1 LPPHARK
8 LILFACFAL
17 ALFCATSRVRSRG
30 AAVRRVTVTPENA
43 TSLNPTLSGDGRRLV
58 FESTANLTGEL
69 GGQRF
74 RAFAADLASDPPGF
88 SPLAASRASAA
99 ALSQDGSTVAFAS
112 AEDLTGENADRNSEI
127 FLFANGRLTQLTH
140 TTPNAPSSRV
150 HDGNFQPSISDD
162 GHVIAFAS
170 DRDLTGNNSDANS
183 EIFIYETSTGH
194 FTQLTNTSTT
204 VGAHDAKL
212 SGDGS
217 SVAFVRDDPPAGAS
231 TPQLDLVLCKLSPKT
246 FLTLGENIA
255 RLALGPA
262 RSVSDDGA
270 RVVYAAETATN
281 MTQVFLYDGRN
292 AATRQL
298 THLNSRVSDVPLNPT
313 ISGDGSRVAFATRR
327 SVVGNS
333 DGGVE
338 LYLYDLPTNQTSQI
352 TDAPSSATAEV
363 VASLD
368 DAGAFVAFNFPRVLV
383 GAVSSEEFDND
394 SEIFLASL
402 APRAP
407 FSSDLKFRH
416 GAIPNRDLGIG
427 QNLAPGQIA
436 LARGTN
442 LALASAQT
450 QRLADGTFPRAF
462 KNTSVTVN
470 GRAAQIFFVSPA
482 QVNFQMPDETEEGAA
497 QVVVTNHDGYES
509 RAVAQ
514 ISRVAPGVFTER
526 GDGAGA
532 VVALDSATQARAPF
546 DPHDGANG
554 SRRITIFAT
563 GLRHAENLS
572 IKMAG
577 RELPVESV
585 IPSPDLPGL
594 EEVRVKLP
602 RSLAGAGV
610 VTVSITA
617 DGLRSNEASVELI
630 GARRPARVSLSPNAT
645 TLGVGRSLH
654 YNATVFDE
662 DGEEIVGAR
671 VDFASDDARVATID
685 ADGIART
692 MREGETRI
700 RVSAGEVSAEA
711 TLRVSALS
719 LVINEMLADPP
730 DGVAGDA
737 NRDGQR
743 SASQDEFVEIVNAS
757 DIDIDLGGHHIA
769 TRDSNDAQVVR
780 HTFAPGVILSPGAAA
795 VVFGGA
801 ATATFDPHDPSF
813 AGAQVF
819 TASTGTLSLL
829 NGGDTIR
836 LLDPAGSI
844 VEEMSYGGAT
854 DLEGDRNQSLT
865 RAPDVTGD
873 FALHQALAGVSS
885 RLFSP
890 GSKTDGTPFQIT
902 TPVTRVEVE
911 PTRCDARVGATCR
924 FTSRAFDGAGRG
936 LRGVIFGWQ
945 SGDESVA
952 TIDRGGTAHAI
963 KLGVAQITATARGTR
978 SAPAQL
984 SVVPPPRRV
993 FRVEVT
999 PGSSSVNR
1007 GGSVQLTARAFDQND
1022 RVVPD
1027 ATFVWSTD
1035 AAAVATVD
1043 ASGLAR
1049 GAGVGV
1055 VNFIATTEDGAGGTE
1070 SSSATLEVKLP
1081 IIISEVLA
1089 DVPPDDASTAA
1100 VEGDANRDGIRN
1112 SGDDEFVELF
1122 NPSDSP
1128 VDLSGVRVADATGDR
1143 HTFPA
1148 GTTLEAGRALVVF
1161 GGGNPPTDDPAFG
1174 ASLIRVAS
1182 SLSLNDGGDTVSL
1195 KLKVGAQEIT
1205 LASLTYGA
1213 QSATPAPTDQSLT
1226 RGRDGAGGLGASF
1239 VAHLSASNAAARAFS
1254 PGTLPDGTP
1263 FGSPSITRI
1272 EIAPASTAIDIG
1284 ASQVFTARAFA
1295 DEGAGEIEVANVSF
1309 AWDVSVPASAP
1320 PAQTSGATTTITARA
1335 FGSFTVRA
1343 RAGGREAVAA
1353 LIINPPTP
1361 VLTRVELSPTSAS
1374 IFVGGAQQFTAR
1386 AFDQFDHP
1394 YVGADIIFSSSD
1406 AGIAAPGEVT
1416 RGAGDGSMTTVSVAG
1431 LKAGAARIVAS
1442 ASASAGARSVASGE
1456 ATLQVVQPPPV
1467 VKRVVVSPAEAFVN
1481 RGQTRQFIARAF
1493 DQNDLPVTNATFTWT
1508 TSDSQA
1514 ATVSSDGLARGVG
1527 IGTINVVATTPSG
1540 VGQMISGQAP
1550 LTVRAPLVI
1559 NEILADVPPD
1569 NANTASVEGDAN
1581 HDGTRS
1587 SDDDEFV
1594 ELLNNSDGPLDLSG
1608 VVVADSANNR
1618 FTFPAGTTL
1627 AAGQAAIIFG
1637 GGLPPA
1643 RDPSFGG
1650 ALVFTASSL
1659 GLNDGGDTVNVKLP
1673 APGGDIRIASQSYG
1687 SGATGA
1693 PAAPSDQSLTRSPD
1707 AEVGSAGGGFVAH
1720 GAAAR
1725 GAGRIFSPGTRA
1737 DGTPFGS
1744 PPLTRIEVAPT
1755 SAQLD
1760 IGARQ
1765 TFNARA
1771 FIVAGNAESELPNVS
1786 FVWDAGD
1793 STKAAL
1799 APIAGASTTATA
1811 VAAGTTSVRAQA
1823 GGLQISASLIIN
1835 PPPPVLTRVE
1845 LMPLTSTIFVGQTEQ
1860 MTARAFDQFD
1870 QPFRGATF
1878 GFVSDDANVARVES
1892 TASNVDASVVAIVSG
1907 RAAGTAHVTATGSA
1921 GTTVV
1926 KSGVATINVNP
1937 PPPVL
1942 TRVVVTPSSATRAA
1956 GETQQFNARGFDQ
1969 EGREIVGLAFAW
1981 ASTDQS
1987 VAAIDQGGL
1996 ATAIKTGA
2004 TQITA
2009 ASGGVTSAPATL
2021 NVTAPPVAAA
2031 GQVVINEALVSFS
2044 SSTTQTRAD
2053 FVELYNTTAQT
2064 LDISGLVVSFRGS
2077 GNVSAVSSVT
2087 LPGAVGSLT
2096 TLIQP
2101 RGYFLVANGTS
2112 TFGATADLSV
2122 QGGGFNLNN
2131 STGGIKIEINGVKL
2145 DGLTYQNGGAAPAA
2159 PFNSFG
2165 EGTPL
2170 VFADA
2175 PTTIDLI
2182 RSPNATDTN
2191 NNATDFKRNTAS
2203 ASVTPKA
2210 QNP

>member
-1 LPPHARK
+1 MILHPHARR
-8 LILFACFAL
+8 LLLFACFAL
-17 ALFCATSRVRSRG
+17 VLVCTTSRVRSQS

-43 TSLNPTLSGDGRRLV
+43 TSLNPSLSGDGRRLV
-58 FESTANLTGEL
+58 FESTANLLGDA

-74 RAFAADLASDPPGF
+74 RAFAADLASDPPHF
-88 SPLAASRASAA
+88 SPLAASRAPAA
-99 ALSQDGSTVAFAS
+99 PVSQDGSSVAFAS
-112 AEDLTGENADRNSEI
+112 AEDLTGGNADRNSEI
-127 FLFANGRLTQLTH
+127 FLFANGHLTQLTH
-140 TTPNAPSSRV
+140 TTPNDPSSRT
-150 HDGNFQPSISDD
+150 HDGSFQPSLSDD
-162 GHVIAFAS
+162 GHMVAFAS
-170 DRDLTGNNSDANS
+170 NRDITGENHDANS
-183 EIFIYETSTGH
+183 EIFIYETANSR
-194 FTQLTNTSTT
+194 FTQLTNNSG
-204 VGAHDAKL
+204 VAGSRDAKL

-217 SVAFVRDDPPAGAS
+217 SVAFVRDNSQAGAL
-231 TPQLDLVLCKLSPKT
+231 TPQLDLMLCKLRSKT
-246 FLTLGENIA
+246 FLTLGENVA
-255 RLALGPA
+255 RLALSPA
-262 RSVSDDGA
+262 RSVSDDGT

-281 MTQVFLYDGRN
+281 TTQVFLHDGHN

-298 THLNSRVSDVPLNPT
+298 THLGSRVSDVPLNPT

-327 SVVGNS
+327 SVVSGNS

-338 LYLYDLPTNQTSQI
+338 LYLYDLPTNQFSRI
-352 TDAPSSATAEV
+352 TGAPASATAEV

-368 DAGAFVAFNFPRVLV
+368 DAGSLVAFNFPRVLG
-383 GAVSSEEFDND
+383 GAVSSEEFANN

-402 APRAP
+402 PPRAP

-416 GAIPNRDLGIG
+416 GAIPNRDLAIG

-436 LARGTN
+436 IARGSN
-442 LALASAQT
+442 LALTSTQT
-450 QRLADGTFPRAF
+450 QRLADGTFPRSS

-470 GRAAQIFFVSPA
+470 GRAAQIFFVSPT
-482 QVNFQMPDETEEGAA
+482 QVNFQIPDETEEGAA

-514 ISRVAPGVFTER
+514 ISRVAPGVFT
-526 GDGAGA
+526 DGTGA
-532 VVALDSATQARAPF
+532 VVALDSATQTSAPF

-554 SRRITIFAT
+554 SRRITLFAT
-563 GLRHAENLS
+563 GLRRAENLFVK
-572 IKMAG
+572 IAG

-594 EEVRVKLP
+594 DEVRVKLT

-610 VTVSITA
+610 VPISITA

-630 GARRPARVSLSPNAT
+630 GARRPARVSLSPTAAM
-645 TLGVGRSLH
+645 LGVGRSLR

-662 DGEEIVGAR
+662 DGEKIVGEH
-671 VDFASDDARVATID
+671 VDFTSDDASVASVD
-685 ADGIART
+685 ADGIARAL
-692 MREGETRI
+692 REGEAHI
-700 RVSAGEVSAEA
+700 RVSAEEVSAGA

-719 LVINEMLADPP
+719 LVINEVLADPP
-730 DGVAGDA
+730 DGAAGDA

-757 DIDIDLGGHHIA
+757 DVDIDLGGYRIA
-769 TRDSNDAQVVR
+769 TRDSNDAQVIR
-780 HTFAPGVILSPGAAA
+780 HTFASGVILPPGAAA

-801 ATATFDPHDPSF
+801 TTATFDPRDPSF

-819 TASTGTLSLL
+819 VASTGALSLL
-829 NGGDTIR
+829 NGGDTIL

-844 VEEMSYGGAT
+844 AEEMSYGAAT
-854 DLEGDRNQSLT
+854 ALEGDRNQSLT

-873 FALHQALAGVSS
+873 FALHQTLAGVSS
-885 RLFSP
+885 RPFSP
-890 GSKTDGTPFQIT
+890 GAKTDATPFQIIS
-902 TPVTRVEVE
+902 PVARIEVE
-911 PTRCDARVGATCR
+911 PARCDARVGATCR
-924 FTSRAFDGAGRG
+924 FTSRAFDGEGRE

-945 SGDESVA
+945 LGDESVA
-952 TIDRGGTAHAI
+952 TIDRDGTAHAI
-963 KLGVAQITATARGTR
+963 KLGVAQITSTARGTR

-984 SVVPPPRRV
+984 FVVPPPRRI
-993 FRVEVT
+993 FGVEVT

-1007 GGSVQLTARAFDQND
+1007 GGSVQFNARAFDQNGG
-1022 RVVPD
+1022 VVPD
-1027 ATFVWSTD
+1027 ASFVWSTD
-1035 AAAVATVD
+1035 SAAVATVD

-1055 VNFIATTEDGAGGTE
+1055 ANITVTTEDGAGETV
-1070 SSSATLEVKLP
+1070 SASATLEVRLP

-1100 VEGDANRDGIRN
+1100 VEGDANRDGVRN

-1128 VDLSGVRVADATGDR
+1128 VDLSGVRVADATADR
-1143 HTFPA
+1143 YTFPA
-1148 GTTLEAGRALVVF
+1148 GTSLEAGRSLVVF
-1161 GGGNPPTDDPAFG
+1161 GGGNPPANDPAFG
-1174 ASLIRVAS
+1174 VSLVRVAS

-1195 KLKVGAQEIT
+1195 KLKVGSQEIV

-1213 QSATPAPTDQSLT
+1213 QGATPAPTDQSLT
-1226 RGRDGAGGLGASF
+1226 RERDAGIGLSSVF
-1239 VAHLSASNAAARAFS
+1239 VAHLSASNAAPRPFS

-1263 FGSPSITRI
+1263 FGAPPITRI

-1295 DEGAGEIEVANVSF
+1295 NEGAGEIEVTNVSF
-1309 AWDVSVPASAP
+1309 AWDVSVPASASP
-1320 PAQTSGATTTITARA
+1320 ITTSGATTTINARA

-1353 LIINPPTP
+1353 LIVNPPP
-1361 VLTRVELSPTSAS
+1361 PILSRVELSPTSAT
-1374 IFVGGAQQFTAR
+1374 IFLGGAQQFTAR

-1394 YVGADIIFSSSD
+1394 YVGAQIIFSSSD
-1406 AGIAAPGEVT
+1406 ASIAAPRETT
-1416 RGAGDGSMTTVSVAG
+1416 RGVGDGSVIINVAG
-1431 LKAGAARIVAS
+1431 LRAGAARIVAS
-1442 ASASAGARSVASGE
+1442 ATAGAQSVQSRE
-1456 ATLQVVQPPPV
+1456 ATLQVVEPPPV
-1467 VKRVVVSPAEAFVN
+1467 VRRVVVNPAEAFAN
-1481 RGQTRQFIARAF
+1481 RGQTRQFTAQAF
-1493 DQNDLPVTNATFTWT
+1493 DQNDLPVTDAKFAWT

-1527 IGTINVVATTPSG
+1527 IGMVNIVATTPSG
-1540 VGQMISGQAP
+1540 DGQTVSGQAS

-1569 NANTASVEGDAN
+1569 NANTANVEGDAN

-1594 ELLNNSDGPLDLSG
+1594 ELFNNSGAPLDLSG
-1608 VVVADSANNR
+1608 VIVADFASNR
-1618 FTFPAGTTL
+1618 FTFPAATTL
-1627 AAGQAAIIFG
+1627 AAGQAVVIFG
-1637 GGLPPA
+1637 GGAPPA

-1650 ALVFTASSL
+1650 ALVFTTNSL
-1659 GLNDGGDTVNVKLP
+1659 GLNDGGDTVTVKLP
-1673 APGGDIRIASQSYG
+1673 APGGDIIIASQSYG
-1687 SGATGA
+1687 SGASSS
-1693 PAAPSDQSLTRSPD
+1693 PAAPVDQSLTRAPD
-1707 AEVGSAGGGFVAH
+1707 AEVGSAGGVFVAH

-1725 GAGRIFSPGTRA
+1725 AAGRIFSPGTRA

-1744 PPLTRIEVAPT
+1744 PPITRIEITPT

-1771 FIVAGNAESELPNVS
+1771 FIASGNTEVELLNVS
-1786 FVWDAGD
+1786 FIWDAGD
-1793 STKAAL
+1793 SAKASL
-1799 APIAGASTTATA
+1799 APIIGASTTTTA

-1823 GGLQISASLIIN
+1823 GGLQISASL
-1835 PPPPVLTRVE
+1835 
-1845 LMPLTSTIFVGQTEQ
+1845 
-1860 MTARAFDQFD
+1860 
-1870 QPFRGATF
+1870 
-1878 GFVSDDANVARVES
+1878 
-1892 TASNVDASVVAIVSG
+1892 
-1907 RAAGTAHVTATGSA
+1907 
-1921 GTTVV
+1921 
-1926 KSGVATINVNP
+1926 NVNP

-1942 TRVVVTPSSATRAA
+1942 TRVTITPSSATLAA
-1956 GETQQFNARGFDQ
+1956 GETQHFTARGFDQ
-1969 EGREIVGLAFAW
+1969 DGREIGGLAFTW
-1981 ASTDQS
+1981 ASSEPD

-1996 ATAIKTGA
+1996 ATASKAGA

-2021 NVTAPPVAAA
+2021 NVTAPPVAAT
-2031 GQVVINEALVSFS
+2031 GQVIINEALVSFS

-2077 GNVSAVSSVT
+2077 GNVSAVSTVT

-2101 RGYFLVANGTS
+2101 RGFFLVANGAS
-2112 TFGATADLSV
+2112 TFSAAADFTV

-2131 STGGIKIEINGVKL
+2131 STGGIKIELNGVKL
-2145 DGLTYQNGGAAPAA
+2145 DGLTYQNGGTTPAT

-2165 EGTPL
+2165 EGAPL

-2203 ASVTPKA
+2203 ASVTPRA
-2210 QNP
+2210 INP